1 MDKGSWVGCLALGVA
16 QHRLYLG
23 VLFKCWNCESHRGRH
38 RGVSAPDTTWAE
50 LACGAQGPG
59 TDEPVPPLLPAGVFQ
74 GPDLCCQE
82 HDHCPKTVSPFQ
94 YNYGIRNY
102 RFHTISHCSCD
113 ARLVSGGQGGLGAR
127 GGVTQLLGAES
138 GLQRVPKDQPA
149 RLPCAV
155 GKLSFN
161 RRWDSWTSRHL
172 AGSGSWVVW
181 ERSQVALSGPGTERQ
196 LWGRFQQCLQNQRDS
211 VSDIVGVVFFNV
223 LAIPCFV
230 LEEQEACVEW
240 YWWGGYVGSPFDP
253 LPSQGG
259 GAGPPRLGGRPV
271 CMSVLQGT
279 MSCPVLPVLSSGRG
293 WGPQDTDIPWC
304 PVQPSGLWAEG
315 MGLAEP
321 RSPWR

>member
-1 MDKGSWVGCLALGVA
+1 MDKGFWVGCLALGVA

-23 VLFKCWNCESHRGRH
+23 VLFKCWNCESH

-230 LEEQEACVEW
+230 LEEQDACVEW

>member
-1 MDKGSWVGCLALGVA
+1 ML
-16 QHRLYLG
+16 
-23 VLFKCWNCESHRGRH
+23 
-38 RGVSAPDTTWAE
+38 
-50 LACGAQGPG
+50 
-59 TDEPVPPLLPAGVFQ
+59 PLLPAGVFQ

-82 HDHCPKTVSPFQ
+82 HDHCPQTVSPFQ

-113 ARLVSGGQGGLGAR
+113 ARLVSGGLGGLGAQ

-155 GKLSFN
+155 GKLRFN
-161 RRWDSWTSRHL
+161 RMWDSWTSRHL
-172 AGSGSWVVW
+172 AGSGGWVAW
-181 ERSQVALSGPGTERQ
+181 ERSQVALSGPGTERR
-196 LWGRFQQCLQNQRDS
+196 LWGRFQQCLQNQWDS

-259 GAGPPRLGGRPV
+259 GAGAPRLGGRPV

-279 MSCPVLPVLSSGRG
+279 MSRPVLPVLSSGRG